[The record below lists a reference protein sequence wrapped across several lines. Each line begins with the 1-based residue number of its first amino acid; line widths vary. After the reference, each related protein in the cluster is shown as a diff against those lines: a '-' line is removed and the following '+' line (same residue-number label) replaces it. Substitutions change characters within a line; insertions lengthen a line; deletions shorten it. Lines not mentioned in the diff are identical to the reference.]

1 MEMIVV
7 VFQPYTLKAFLNL
20 PISLLH
26 NQEIS
31 GYDLE
36 NAKLKQL
43 AAQIFDCEDANS
55 CITRITGLPLL

>member
-1 MEMIVV
+1 M
-7 VFQPYTLKAFLNL
+7 

-31 GYDLE
+31 GYDIE

-43 AAQIFDCEDANS
+43 AAQVFNYEDTNS
-55 CITRITGLPLL
+55 CIQ